1 MNSSNSHG
9 NNDDAFDWAEIVDL
23 RNKEQ
28 YNQRAEKYK
37 SVSEAMKNVAEEKLE
52 AQISSCL
59 LDNIKSD
66 AEIYTI
72 KGLPQGFYILPNALS
87 A

>member
-1 MNSSNSHG
+1 MNSSNSGG
-9 NNDDAFDWAEIVDL
+9 NNDDAFDWTEIVDL

-28 YNQRAEKYK
+28 FNQKAEKYK

-72 KGLPQGFYILPNALS
+72 KGLPKGFYILPNALS